1 MGAEVSFD
9 GPRVAVQIVNPG
21 VVALLLSGDGIQF
34 VFASCADQQLFD
46 PGQLRFDPAQS
57 PGDGVILLRHLR
69 RDGCPRDSCEDHLG

>member
-21 VVALLLSGDGIQF
+21 VVALFLSGDGVPF
-34 VFASCADQQLFD
+34 VFALRADEQLLD
-46 PGQLRFDPAQS
+46 PGQLRFDPAQA

-69 RDGCPRDSCEDHLG
+69 RDGCPSDSCEDRLG

>member
-21 VVALLLSGDGIQF
+21 VVALLMSGDGIPLP
-34 VFASCADQQLFD
+34 FALPADEQLLD

-69 RDGCPRDSCEDHLG
+69 SDGCPRDSCEDRLG

>member
-21 VVALLLSGDGIQF
+21 VVALLLNGDGLPF
-34 VFASCADQQLFD
+34 VFAPSADEQLLD

-69 RDGCPRDSCEDHLG
+69 RDGCPRDSCRGRLG